1 MALQQCGLHMNR
13 SYKELQAHGSPEF
26 PCACYEQHYTDRPE
40 DDIPWHWH
48 EEIEI
53 IYIASGRMTVMI
65 PQETFTLEAGDCV
78 IVNGNILHYA
88 IATPECDLRS
98 LVFHMSLVT
107 GRDDSIYAAKYMRPL
122 LSCPAFTGYLVR
134 KGTYDNVAKWFNQ
147 AHSAL
152 AEDTFGY
159 EFTVRESLSRICL
172 YLCRE
177 LAPQMD
183 AQNTAL
189 SQDNLRARVMLSYM
203 HDHYAE
209 NLSLADIAREADVS
223 ERECLRCFQK
233 TIQQSPIQYLLKYR
247 VMQGADMLVRS
258 PAMSIS
264 EIASQCGF
272 DSQSN
277 FSKMFK
283 RFYNC
288 TPREYRKERCGAS
301 LGFNND

>member
-1 MALQQCGLHMNR
+1 MALQQCGLHTNR

-26 PCACYEQHYTDRPE
+26 PCACYAQHYTDRPE
-40 DDIPWHWH
+40 DVIPWHWH
-48 EEIEI
+48 EEIEM
-53 IYIASGRMTVMI
+53 IYIASGRMTVRI
-65 PQETFTLEAGDCV
+65 PQESFLLEAGDCV
-78 IVNGNILHYA
+78 IINGNILHYA

-98 LVFHMSLVT
+98 LVFHASLIS
-107 GRDDSIYAAKYMRPL
+107 GRDNSVYDAKYVRPL
-122 LSCPAFTGYLVR
+122 LSCPTFTGYLVR
-134 KGTYDNVAKWFNQ
+134 KGTDDDIAVWFNQ
-147 AHSAL
+147 AHKAL
-152 AEDTFGY
+152 TTDTFGY

-172 YLCRE
+172 YLYKE

-183 AQNTAL
+183 APSAAL
-189 SQDNLRARVMLSYM
+189 SQDNLRARVMLAYM

-209 NLSLADIAREADVS
+209 TLSLAEIAHEAGVS
-223 ERECLRCFQK
+223 ERECLRCFHK

-247 VMQGADMLVRS
+247 VMQGADMLVRN
-258 PAMSIS
+258 PALSIA

-288 TPREYRKERCGAS
+288 TPREYRKDRHTVG
-301 LGFNND
+301 